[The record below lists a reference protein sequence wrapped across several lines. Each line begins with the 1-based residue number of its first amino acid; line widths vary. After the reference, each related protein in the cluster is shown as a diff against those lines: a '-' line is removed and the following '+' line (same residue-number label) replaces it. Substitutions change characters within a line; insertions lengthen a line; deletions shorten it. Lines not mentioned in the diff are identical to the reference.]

1 MIIIYEDNFP
11 LIIYKI
17 NNFQEMDYKILKK
30 QLEYYHNKA
39 ISQNCYINVYIDLY
53 HLDDYSNYYLQQIIK
68 YVSNY
73 NYTNI
78 NCVKIFIDRKNSSYL
93 LKTSLYLSNSIS
105 KITIDLV
112 ELDTPKNWKNKQ

>member
-1 MIIIYEDNFP
+1 MIITYEDNFP

-17 NNFQEMDYKILKK
+17 NNFQEIDYKILKK

-73 NYTNI
+73 KYTNI
-78 NCVKIFIDRKNSSYL
+78 NSVKIFIDEKKSTYL
-93 LKTSLYLSNSIS
+93 MKTSLYIGNSLS
-105 KITIDLV
+105 KIPINLV
-112 ELDTPKNWKNKQ
+112 ELDKPKNWKN

>member
-39 ISQNCYINVYIDLY
+39 ITKNCYINVYIDLY

-78 NCVKIFIDRKNSSYL
+78 NCVKIFIDRKNSTYL
-93 LKTSLYLSNSIS
+93 MKTSLYLSNSIS
-105 KITIDLV
+105 KIPIDLV
-112 ELDTPKNWKNKQ
+112 ELDRAKNWKNK